1 MYVSDFNCCQ
11 LEVVCTC
18 RCTSRVS
25 TQISGGTSE
34 SISFDQTIPCVRAHA
49 PSSNRLCPTPHG
61 VPWPVEECAC
71 RLATADE
78 SRKPQPHCENAW
90 PTITHTNARV
100 SNIKMQ
106 PLQSRTRRINGQRWL
121 GAQGQA
127 VRADSSSQRIRV
139 AEGCDDLPASESQH
153 MGVRRPPCV
162 LRVAGGSDDPHAGGL
177 LQAGRPTTDQ
187 PND

>member
-1 MYVSDFNCCQ
+1 
-11 LEVVCTC
+11 VCTC

-25 TQISGGTSE
+25 TQISAGTSE

-90 PTITHTNARV
+90 PTMTPTNARV

-106 PLQSRTRRINGQRWL
+106 PLQLRTRRINGQRWL

-127 VRADSSSQRIRV
+127 VRADSSSQRIQPTHPSRR
-139 AEGCDDLPASESQH
+139 
-153 MGVRRPPCV
+153 GVRRPPCV
-162 LRVAGGSDDPHAGGL
+162 RVATHGGATTPLRSTSRRGVRRPPCRRTSTGR
-177 LQAGRPTTDQ
+177 QAHQ
-187 PND
+187 